1 MRRRRR
7 GRIGPGPQELA
18 GNLSRLI
25 EPVLLYLLATDRA
38 HYGYQFIEYAD
49 DFAIAGANI
58 DAGAVYRRLRNLE
71 DQGLV
76 ISNWEPSESGPAKRV
91 YELTPAGLQQLQNWA
106 ILLRDRGESML
117 QFAEACQQVE

>member
-7 GRIGPGPQELA
+7 GRSGQGAQQLA

-38 HYGYQFIEYAD
+38 HYGYQFIEHAD

-71 DQGLV
+71 EQGLV
-76 ISNWEPSESGPAKRV
+76 VSNWEPSESGPAKRV
-91 YELTPAGLQQLQNWA
+91 YELTPAGLEQLQDWA
-106 ILLRDRGESML
+106 VLLKDRAASML
-117 QFAEACQQVE
+117 EFAEACEQVE

>member
-7 GRIGPGPQELA
+7 GRQGQQAQDLT

-38 HYGYQFIEYAD
+38 HYGYQFLEHAD
-49 DFAIAGANI
+49 QFAITGANI

-71 DQGLV
+71 EQGLV
-76 ISNWEPSESGPAKRV
+76 VSNWEPGESGPAKRV

-106 ILLRDRGESML
+106 QVLRERGASMIDFADRCANL
-117 QFAEACQQVE
+117 